1 MSQAYILTE
10 EGRAYTQEGVDF
22 VLDLIRNKFKDHSEV
37 TLSQGML
44 YNTPSVLSKA
54 LYKNTNTSY
63 VFVSHDKGIETLHD
77 TEDIKRFIALLED
90 PNNAHKTSWSIIMK
104 ALELL

>member
-54 LYKNTNTSY
+54 LHKNTSTSY
-63 VFVSHDKGIETLHD
+63 VFVSHDKGLETLYD
-77 TEDIKRFIALLED
+77 TEDIKRFITLLED
-90 PNNAHKTSWSIIMK
+90 PNDANETSWSIIMK

>member
-37 TLSQGML
+37 NLSQGML

-54 LYKNTNTSY
+54 LHKNTNTSY
-63 VFVSHDKGIETLHD
+63 VFVSHDKGLKIRILS
-77 TEDIKRFIALLED
+77 DIIKKPSTTNTYRRLSLR
-90 PNNAHKTSWSIIMK
+90 
-104 ALELL
+104 